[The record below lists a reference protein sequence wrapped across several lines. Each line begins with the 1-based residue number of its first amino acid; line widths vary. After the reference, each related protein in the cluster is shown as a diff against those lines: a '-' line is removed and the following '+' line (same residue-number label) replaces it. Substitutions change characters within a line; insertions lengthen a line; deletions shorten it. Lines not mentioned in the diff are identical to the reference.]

1 MARMVA
7 AHERMRTEEEKAI
20 QLNAL
25 VIENEVEARD
35 LTSHLFSLHII
46 DSRDKFEIHS
56 GRTRLERIR
65 RLLDILVLRGPD
77 AFGEFVISL
86 ELSGYG
92 HVAAIL
98 RGGNVDRQSSF
109 ETESSDSDF
118 INTGG
123 NVDARLRKIENA
135 WDILSRRLT
144 KIESKVMLTTEV
156 PEDELS
162 AIKMDLEEVK
172 EDTLRQVAELAYAN
186 EEKDVKIRI
195 LSEEVAQKNK
205 QLQDAERKIGLLEKR
220 IHELERL
227 REEANMEINAL
238 RDKLDDHVEQLY
250 GQEQQLVDQKFEIDD
265 QAIKIQNQEQKLK
278 AHQEQMEKM
287 RRENKDLHDIQ
298 TAESERQKIVMRE
311 LSERVDK
318 ISETHLSA
326 AFMRNKPS
334 LYVNGHTMRGMAYS
348 AAHHPKIIPR
358 NRFQSQNLGRADAFR
373 NKKK

>member
-1 MARMVA
+1 MARKVP
-7 AHERMRTEEEKAI
+7 AHERMKPLEEKSI

-25 VIENEVEARD
+25 VIENEVEGKD
-35 LTSHLFSLHII
+35 LTSHLFSVHII

-65 RLLDILVLRGPD
+65 RLLDIIVLRGPD
-77 AFGEFVISL
+77 AFSEFVISL

-92 HVAAIL
+92 HVAGVL
-98 RGGNVDRQSSF
+98 RGGNVERQSSF

-118 INTGG
+118 LNTGS
-123 NVDARLRKIENA
+123 VDARLRKIENA

-162 AIKMDLEEVK
+162 AIKLDLEEVK

-195 LSEEVAQKNK
+195 LSEEVAEKNK

-227 REEANMEINAL
+227 REEANLEIIAL
-238 RDKLDDHVEQLY
+238 KDKLDDHVEQLY
-250 GQEQQLVDQKFEIDD
+250 EQEQQLIDQKFEIDD
-265 QAIKIQNQEQKLK
+265 QAIKIQNQDHKLK
-278 AHQEQMEKM
+278 SHQDQMEKM
-287 RRENKDLHDIQ
+287 RRENRDLHDKQ
-298 TAESERQKIVMRE
+298 TAESERQKVVMKE

-318 ISETHLSA
+318 ISETHLSMN
-326 AFMRNKPS
+326 FMRNKPS

-358 NRFQSQNLGRADAFR
+358 NRFQSQNLARADLLR
-373 NKKK
+373 HKKK